1 MRTFFLLLLLAQAT
15 GQFPTLS
22 ELEQGIPSAPE
33 LRAARVE
40 LERMRIERNLWNRV
54 TVHANYS
61 QHFSSFVPFVP
72 TPGLAVS
79 GGTFAGLSIALPIG
93 ELFGRPTVRDLD
105 QQLKILE
112 YERLYR
118 DRLTSLRV
126 LYVERQK
133 RIDHLRVLTAQAKTA
148 ALELEKVRIGLSF
161 KQSGP
166 FSVVFDPIDL
176 ARAEQKAAEI
186 EGERSA
192 TELEIR
198 NLETRMLAMVGQR
211 KAAP

>member
-1 MRTFFLLLLLAQAT
+1 MTFFLLLLLAQAT
-15 GQFPTLS
+15 GQFPTLG
-22 ELEQGIPSAPE
+22 ELEQRIPAAAE

-40 LERMRIERNLWNRV
+40 LERMRVERNLWNRV

-72 TPGLAVS
+72 TPALAVS
-79 GGTFAGLSIALPIG
+79 GGTFVGLSIALPIG

-105 QQLKILE
+105 QQLKVLE
-112 YERLYR
+112 YERLYQ
-118 DRLTSLRV
+118 DRITSLRV

-133 RIDHLRVLTAQAKTA
+133 RIDHLRVLAAQTKTA
-148 ALELEKVRIGLSF
+148 ALELEKVQIGLSL

-166 FSVVFDPIDL
+166 LSLIFDPIDL

-186 EGERSA
+186 EGERSG

-198 NLETRMLAMVGQR
+198 NLETRMLAMVGHR
-211 KAAP
+211 KATP

>member
-1 MRTFFLLLLLAQAT
+1 MTLLFFLILAQTT
-15 GQFPTLS
+15 GEFPTLG
-22 ELEQGIPSAPE
+22 ELEQRIPTAAE

-40 LERMRIERNLWNRV
+40 LERMRVERNLWNRV

-72 TPGLAVS
+72 TPALAVS
-79 GGTFAGLSIALPIG
+79 GGTFVGLSIALPLG

-105 QQLKILE
+105 QQLKALE
-112 YERLYR
+112 YERLHQ

-133 RIDHLRVLTAQAKTA
+133 RIDHLRVLAAQAKTA
-148 ALELEKVRIGLSF
+148 ALELEKVRIGLSL
-161 KQSGP
+161 KPSGP
-166 FSVVFDPIDL
+166 ASVVFDPIDL
-176 ARAEQKAAEI
+176 SRAEQKVAEI
-186 EGERSA
+186 EGERTA

-198 NLETRMLAMVGQR
+198 NLETRMLAMVGHG
-211 KAAP
+211 KTAP